1 MSAAAATIL
10 ANPKPSWLDQEDV
23 NMFDHAVR
31 GFLEKECLP
40 HGDRWEKE
48 GVVDREIWTK
58 AGEAGL
64 LCPAAPEEFGGAGGD
79 WRHDYVFHMAV
90 AELGVDGWGASLH
103 NSIVAPYV
111 WHYGTLAQKEK
122 LLPKL
127 ISGEYV
133 GAIAMTEPGAGSD
146 LQGVKTSA
154 VKDGNGYRING
165 AKTFITNGGTAN
177 FIIVVAK
184 TDPKAGAKGT
194 SLFLV
199 ETDGLEGFRR
209 GRNLD
214 KVGLKAQDTAELF
227 FEDMWVPADAL
238 LGESEGMGFI
248 HLMEQLPQ
256 ERLQIAVQGVGM
268 MKRALA
274 ETIAYVKD
282 RKAFGKSIIDFQN
295 TQFKLAELK
304 TKATIAEVFCQH
316 CSDLLIQGKLDAS
329 TASMAKY
336 WVTDIQ
342 CELIDEC
349 VQLHGGYGFMNEYP
363 IARMWRDARV
373 QRIYGGT
380 NEIMKL
386 LISRTL

>member
-1 MSAAAATIL
+1 MSANAAAIL
-10 ANPKPSWLDQEDV
+10 ANPKPAWLDQEDV

-111 WHYGTLAQKEK
+111 WHYGTQAQKEK

-146 LQGVKTSA
+146 LQGVKTTA

-165 AKTFITNGGTAN
+165 SKTFITNGGTAN
-177 FIIVVAK
+177 FIVLVAK

-199 ETDGLEGFRR
+199 ETDHVEGFRR
-209 GRNLD
+209 GRVLD

-227 FEDMWVPADAL
+227 FDDMWVPSDAL
-238 LGESEGMGFI
+238 LGEGEGLGFI
-248 HLMEQLPQ
+248 QLMEQLPQ

-274 ETIAYVKD
+274 ETIAYVAAIAPLIGSEPLAAGVAVATVDPLAWTRSPLFVARSNGSVAAD
-282 RKAFGKSIIDFQN
+282 RS
-295 TQFKLAELK
+295 
-304 TKATIAEVFCQH
+304 QH
-316 CSDLLIQGKLDAS
+316 DRQRNGSR
-329 TASMAKY
+329 TA
-336 WVTDIQ
+336 DPQ
-342 CELIDEC
+342 
-349 VQLHGGYGFMNEYP
+349 QPP
-363 IARMWRDARV
+363 IAGSTQTAGIFVTHADDVGRP
-373 QRIYGGT
+373 
-380 NEIMKL
+380 
-386 LISRTL
+386 